1 MDLQANASRNAL
13 RTRARLYGLLIGE
26 REEHWHA
33 NGPTVAWLL
42 NRAIRRLPGEPERL
56 GILLHGIGELAARCH
71 VDLRA
76 PFLRV
81 IGHRPKLLPEA
92 VLDAAFAASGRLANH
107 RFHMQELA
115 VAQALLNSP
124 LSRKTLENGLTL
136 AGRPHAAG
144 GLFRHGWNFVV
155 RLYARANLAVLDRWI
170 LQQQTDDVRLAAI
183 VATLAE
189 DLMWQA
195 HSGDLA
201 RRLLKS
207 RIPLL
212 KCVAAGAVIDLPLH
226 VGPRKT
232 YAQCYEIL
240 RQAGIDSGDATWIAA
255 EALKQIVHSRYRITS
270 RLPQIDARRRYLDD
284 HPEAAAHGPNYLA
297 YELEQLEREETT
309 LRAADTETATALE
322 TALNDI
328 AGGWPVEGLSADQL
342 RSLDAAFVQTCEIR
356 HRLAVKLPPSPN
368 RDALLETNIRQ
379 MKETVGL
386 SSKLPGVF
394 DQHFSGAA
402 YRLAETLW
410 WSAQSHVVRYAGDN
424 RGIGRRAS
432 LVLEHLVTA
441 GEELIDEPF
450 IAGRQFERWS
460 SAVGRLTCADLWALY
475 VIVATPPAL
484 ADQVDHL
491 RKLAI
496 HHTAFLFRRAGARYH
511 DQGDM
516 MGRLAL
522 TVVDHLPEATVS
534 EWALDATL
542 PDYLRVLAAWNSPAF
557 MRDHPETAAA
567 LLAQIAVK
575 PLSAHG
581 YDRQINRLVTFVDW
595 IVARAW
601 KRQDH
606 ACMSHLVKAWLLC
619 RQNWTDVLRG
629 SLLDAPSWFWTALQK
644 EGEAR
649 TQLLADGRFAK
660 TACVA
665 ELHSAGAA

>member
-1 MDLQANASRNAL
+1 M
-13 RTRARLYGLLIGE
+13 YGLLSAE
-26 REEHWHA
+26 RDEHWHA

-42 NRAIRRLPGEPERL
+42 NRAIRRLPREPERL

-71 VDLRA
+71 IDLRA

-81 IGHRPKLLPEA
+81 LGHRPGLLPEG
-92 VLDAAFAASGRLANH
+92 VLDAAFAASGRLAGH
-107 RFHMQELA
+107 RFRMQELA
-115 VAQALLNSP
+115 VAQALLSAP
-124 LSRKTLENGLTL
+124 LSRKTLEDGLTL

-144 GLFRHGWNFVV
+144 GFFRHGWNFAV
-155 RLYARANLAVLDRWI
+155 RLYARANLAALDRWI
-170 LQQQTDDVRLAAI
+170 ARQQVADVRLAAI

-195 HSGDLA
+195 HSGELA

-212 KCVAAGAVIDLPLH
+212 KCLAAGAVIDLPLH

-232 YAQCYEIL
+232 YAQCYEIF
-240 RQAGIDSGDATWIAA
+240 REAGIDAADSTWIAA
-255 EALKQIVHSRYRITS
+255 EALKQLVHSRYRIKS

-284 HPEAAAHGPNYLA
+284 HPEAAMHGPNYLT
-297 YELEQLEREETT
+297 YELEQLDREETT
-309 LRAADTETATALE
+309 LRAADAETAAALE
-322 TALNDI
+322 TALDDI
-328 AGGWPVEGLSADQL
+328 AGGWPAEGLSDDQL
-342 RSLDAAFVQTCEIR
+342 RSFDAAFVQTCEVR
-356 HRLAVKLPPSPN
+356 HRLAVKLPSSAN
-368 RDALLETNIRQ
+368 RDALLDANTRQ
-379 MKETVGL
+379 MKDTVGL
-386 SSKLPGVF
+386 SAKLPEVF
-394 DQHFSGAA
+394 DQHFSSAA

-410 WSAQSHVVRYAGDN
+410 WSAQSHVARYSDDN
-424 RGIGRRAS
+424 RGIGWRAS
-432 LVLEHLVTA
+432 LALEQLAIA

-475 VIVATPPAL
+475 VIAATPPAL
-484 ADQVDHL
+484 GDQVDHL
-491 RKLAI
+491 QKLVTDHA
-496 HHTAFLFRRAGARYH
+496 AFLFRRAGASYH

-522 TVVDHLPEATVS
+522 TVVDRLPDATAS

-542 PDYLRVLAAWNSPAF
+542 PDYLRVLAAWSSPAF
-557 MRDHPETAAA
+557 VRDYPETAAN
-567 LLAQIAVK
+567 LLAQVAAK
-575 PLSAHG
+575 PLSLHG
-581 YDRQINRLVTFVDW
+581 CDRQINRLVTFVDW

-606 ACMSHLVKAWLLC
+606 ASMSHLTSAWLSC
-619 RQNWTDVLRG
+619 RKNWTDVLRG
-629 SLLDAPSWFWTALQK
+629 PLFDAPSWLWTALQ
-644 EGEAR
+644 EDGEAR

-665 ELHSAGAA
+665 ELRSAEAA